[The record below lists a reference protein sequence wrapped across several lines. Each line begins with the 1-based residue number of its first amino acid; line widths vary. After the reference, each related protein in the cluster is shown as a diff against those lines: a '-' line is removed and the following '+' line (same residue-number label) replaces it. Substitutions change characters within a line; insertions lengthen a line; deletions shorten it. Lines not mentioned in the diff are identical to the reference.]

1 MELLDLGLLA
11 QIVAIRMMVEVRDLH
26 HQVGLV
32 MGINL
37 MYYMS
42 ICIASVKFNLNFP
55 AKTFLFTLRL
65 RDFVYMQSSA
75 ARKTNGRF
83 LC

>member
-11 QIVAIRMMVEVRDLH
+11 QMVAIRVVVEVRDIH

-37 MYYMS
+37 MYDMS
-42 ICIASVKFNLNFP
+42 I
-55 AKTFLFTLRL
+55 
-65 RDFVYMQSSA
+65 
-75 ARKTNGRF
+75 
-83 LC
+83 

>member
-11 QIVAIRMMVEVRDLH
+11 QTVAIRVVVEVRDLH
-26 HQVGLV
+26 HHVGLV

-42 ICIASVKFNLNFP
+42 IFCISQVQFEFSCQNV
-55 AKTFLFTLRL
+55 
-65 RDFVYMQSSA
+65 FVYIEVA
-75 ARKTNGRF
+75 
-83 LC
+83 